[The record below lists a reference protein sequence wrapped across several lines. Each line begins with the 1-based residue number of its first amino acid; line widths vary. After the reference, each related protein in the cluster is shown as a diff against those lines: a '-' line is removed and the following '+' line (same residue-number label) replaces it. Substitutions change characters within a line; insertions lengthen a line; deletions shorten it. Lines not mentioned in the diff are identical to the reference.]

1 MSNVLKMPVQNSIQ
15 SLAAHGWSVRRIAR
29 ELRLN
34 RRTVARYL
42 DSASKCTTD
51 SKVTAGSGP
60 RPESVEPVGESK
72 CTTPVAEVIAGSAR
86 VPDPVFSPK
95 CTTSDSKVTTGS
107 RPRPESVDPVAESK
121 CTTHGSKVTT
131 GSAPEMAPSATLCAA
146 VPEPATRS
154 KCEAFREI
162 IVPLFEKGLT
172 AQRIYQDLRLEHA
185 FTGAYESVKRFL
197 AGLRAA
203 APVPVHRVEVQPG
216 EEMQVDFG
224 LGVPVVGEDGKS
236 RRTWVFRAILS
247 HSRKGYSE
255 SVFRQDTET
264 FLRVIENALRYFGGV
279 VLILNL
285 DNLKAAV
292 INADWADP
300 DLNPK
305 IVAFCRHY
313 SMHLLPC
320 RPRTP
325 QHKGKVERGVGYV
338 KSNALKGL
346 RFTSLAAQNAHLLEW
361 EKTVAD
367 TRLHGTTRR
376 HVARAF
382 ELEKPHL
389 QPLPPGLFAC
399 YRESLRRVARDSSV
413 QVDRAYYQV
422 PLEYIGRNVWVQIE
436 SRSVRLFNQRR
447 ELIAS
452 HIPLPPGQFSSVQG
466 VGGFDSKGIGA
477 RKAAGQ
483 WLLLAGKYGPHAK
496 AWAEAVWS
504 ARGIEGVRSLMGLA
518 GLGRNHS
525 SKAIEQACASAHNL
539 SAHRLRDIQ
548 SILKQGTAAT
558 PVQELFPWPAE
569 DPPELHAT
577 RSETPIAHRPPVP
590 STQTPLAMTPPNPPA
605 PPKQAIIRDLQTYSQ
620 FIQTHAT
627 TPPGTP

>member
-1 MSNVLKMPVQNSIQ
+1 MSNVLKMPVQISIQ
-15 SLAAHGWSVRRIAR
+15 NLAAHGWSVRRIAR

-42 DSASKCTTD
+42 LSASKCTTPETE
-51 SKVTAGSGP
+51 VTTGSVCL
-60 RPESVEPVGESK
+60 PEPADPVPDSK
-72 CTTPVAEVIAGSAR
+72 CTTPG
-86 VPDPVFSPK
+86 P
-95 CTTSDSKVTTGS
+95 
-107 RPRPESVDPVAESK
+107 
-121 CTTHGSKVTT
+121 KVTT
-131 GSAPEMAPSATLCAA
+131 GSAPEAAPSPGPSPAA
-146 VPEPATRS
+146 LTTASRS
-154 KCEAFREI
+154 KCEALREV

-172 AQRIYQDLRLEHA
+172 AQRIYQDLRLEHRFA
-185 FTGAYESVKRFL
+185 GAYESVKRFL

-203 APVPVHRVEVQPG
+203 APVPVHRVEARPG

-224 LGVPVVGEDGKS
+224 LGAPVVEADGKS
-236 RRTWVFRAILS
+236 RRAWVFRAVLS

-255 SVFRQDTET
+255 AVFRQDTET
-264 FLRVIENALRYFGGV
+264 FLRVIENALRHYGGV
-279 VLILNL
+279 PLILNL

-292 INADWADP
+292 IKAHWVDP
-300 DLNPK
+300 ELNPK

-313 SMHLLPC
+313 GLHLLPC

-325 QHKGKVERGVGYV
+325 QHKGKVERGVAYV

-346 RFTSLAAQNAHLLEW
+346 RFSSLTAQNAHLIQW

-376 HVARAF
+376 QVQAAF

-422 PLEYIGRNVWVQIE
+422 PLEYTGRDVWVQIE
-436 SRSVRLFNQRR
+436 SRSVRIFNQRR

-452 HIPLPPGQFSSVQG
+452 HLPLPPGRFSSVQG
-466 VGGFDSKGIGA
+466 VGGFDRNGIGA
-477 RKAAGQ
+477 RKAAEQ
-483 WLLLAGKYGPHAK
+483 WLQLAGKYGPHAK
-496 AWAEAVWS
+496 AWSEAVWN

-525 SKAIEQACASAHNL
+525 SKAIDQACASAHNL
-539 SAHRLRDIQ
+539 GAHRLSDIQ
-548 SILKQGTAAT
+548 HILKQGTAA
-558 PVQELFPWPAE
+558 PSQELLPWPAG
-569 DPPELHAT
+569 
-577 RSETPIAHRPPVP
+577 
-590 STQTPLAMTPPNPPA
+590 PPA
-605 PPKQAIIRDLQTYSQ
+605 DHHDTLIASTRTSPKMNPSNPSPPAKPDILRDLQTYSH
-620 FIQTHAT
+620 FIHAAASH
-627 TPPGTP
+627 

>member
-15 SLAAHGWSVRRIAR
+15 NLAARGWSARRIAR
-29 ELRLN
+29 ELGLN

-42 DSASKCTTD
+42 LAAANGT
-51 SKVTAGSGP
+51 TAGAEVTVGS
-60 RPESVEPVGESK
+60 EPLRELVDPVPDSK
-72 CTTPVAEVIAGSAR
+72 CTTPG
-86 VPDPVFSPK
+86 P
-95 CTTSDSKVTTGS
+95 
-107 RPRPESVDPVAESK
+107 
-121 CTTHGSKVTT
+121 KVTT
-131 GSAPEMAPSATLCAA
+131 GSAPEISPSARPSAA
-146 VPEPATRS
+146 VPATASRS
-154 KCEAFREI
+154 KCEALRAV

-172 AQRIYQDLRLEHA
+172 AQRIYQDLRREHA
-185 FTGAYESVKRFL
+185 FAGAYESVKRFL
-197 AGLRAA
+197 AGLRAV
-203 APVPVHRVEVQPG
+203 APVPVHRVEAQPG

-224 LGVPVVGEDGKS
+224 LGAPVVQADGKS
-236 RRTWVFRAILS
+236 RRTWVFRSILS

-255 SVFRQDTET
+255 AVFHQDTET
-264 FLRVIENALRYFGGV
+264 FLRVIENALRHYGGV
-279 VLILNL
+279 PLILNL

-292 INADWADP
+292 IKAHWVDP
-300 DLNPK
+300 ELNPK
-305 IVAFCRHY
+305 IVAFCQHY
-313 SMHLLPC
+313 GIHLLPC

-325 QHKGKVERGVGYV
+325 QHKGKVERGVAYV

-346 RFTSLAAQNAHLLEW
+346 KFSSLAAQNAHLFAW

-376 HVARAF
+376 QVQSAF

-422 PLEYIGRNVWVQIE
+422 PLEYIGRDVWVQIE

-452 HIPLPPGQFSSVQG
+452 HLPLPPGRFSSVQG

-483 WLLLAGKYGPHAK
+483 WLQLAGKYGPHAK
-496 AWAEAVWS
+496 AWSEAVWS

-525 SKAIEQACASAHNL
+525 SKAIDEACASAHNL
-539 SAHRLRDIQ
+539 GAHRLSDIQ
-548 SILKQGTAAT
+548 CILKQGAAT
-558 PVQELFPWPAE
+558 PCQELLPWPE
-569 DPPELHAT
+569 EPLPENRAT
-577 RSETPIAHRPPVP
+577 IP
-590 STQTPLAMTPPNPPA
+590 STQSSPKMNPPNSSSLTKPNV
-605 PPKQAIIRDLQTYSQ
+605 IRNLQTYSQ
-620 FIQTHAT
+620 FIHAT
-627 TPPGTP
+627 APHQPPTTNY

>member
-15 SLAAHGWSVRRIAR
+15 NLASHGWSIRRIAR

-42 DSASKCTTD
+42 VAASKCTTTGAE
-51 SKVTAGSGP
+51 VTTGAGPSP
-60 RPESVEPVGESK
+60 DEADPVHGSK
-72 CTTPVAEVIAGSAR
+72 CTTPGDEVTTGSGP
-86 VPDPVFSPK
+86 VPDEAEPVQGSK
-95 CTTSDSKVTTGS
+95 CTTLDGKVTTGS
-107 RPRPESVDPVAESK
+107 VPGFLPSPGPAREVA
-121 CTTHGSKVTT
+121 
-131 GSAPEMAPSATLCAA
+131 AA
-146 VPEPATRS
+146 ASRS
-154 KCEAFREI
+154 KCEALREV
-162 IVPLFEKGLT
+162 IVPLFEQGLT
-172 AQRIYQDLRLEHA
+172 ARRIYQDLRVEHA
-185 FTGAYESVKRFL
+185 FAGAYESVKRFL

-203 APVPVHRVEVQPG
+203 APVPVYRVEAQPG

-224 LGVPVVGEDGKS
+224 LGAPVVGDGGKV
-236 RRTWVFRAILS
+236 RRTWVFRSVLS

-264 FLRVIENALRYFGGV
+264 FLRVIENALRHYGGV
-279 VLILNL
+279 PLILNL

-292 INADWADP
+292 IKADWVDP
-300 DLNPK
+300 ELNPK
-305 IVAFCRHY
+305 IIAFCQHY
-313 SMHLLPC
+313 GLNLLPC

-325 QHKGKVERGVGYV
+325 QHKGKVERGVAYV

-346 RFTSLAAQNAHLLEW
+346 RFTSLGAQNAHLIQW
-361 EKTVAD
+361 EKNVAD

-376 HVARAF
+376 QVACAF

-389 QPLPPGLFAC
+389 QPLPPGLFVC

-422 PLEYIGRNVWVQIE
+422 PLEYIGREVWVQIE

-452 HIPLPPGQFSSVQG
+452 HLPLSPGQFSSVQG

-477 RKAAGQ
+477 RQAAHQ
-483 WLLLAGKYGPHAK
+483 WLQLAGKYGPRAK

-525 SKAIEQACASAHNL
+525 SHAIEQACASALNL
-539 SAHRLRDIQ
+539 VAHRLSDLQR
-548 SILKQGTAAT
+548 ILKQGSAAT
-558 PVQELFPWPAE
+558 PCQELLPWPAS
-569 DPPELHAT
+569 DDHAA
-577 RSETPIAHRPPVP
+577 TPGT
-590 STQTPLAMTPPNPPA
+590 STQTPSPLNPANPSSLATSGV
-605 PPKQAIIRDLQTYSQ
+605 IRDLQTYGQ
-620 FIQTHAT
+620 FIQARSAA
-627 TPPGTP
+627 PPGAPP

>member
-15 SLAAHGWSVRRIAR
+15 NLAAHGWSVRRIAR

-42 DSASKCTTD
+42 IAASKCTTPGD
-51 SKVTAGSGP
+51 EVTTGSGHLSELSGPVPGSKCTTSGDEVTTGSGP
-60 RPESVEPVGESK
+60 LPDEAGPVSGSK
-72 CTTPVAEVIAGSAR
+72 CTTPGAE
-86 VPDPVFSPK
+86 
-95 CTTSDSKVTTGS
+95 VTTGPGLEILPS
-107 RPRPESVDPVAESK
+107 SGPAAPVA
-121 CTTHGSKVTT
+121 
-131 GSAPEMAPSATLCAA
+131 AA
-146 VPEPATRS
+146 ASRS
-154 KCEAFREI
+154 KCGALREV

-172 AQRIYQDLRLEHA
+172 ARRIYQDLRVEHA

-203 APVPVHRVEVQPG
+203 APVPVHRVEAQPG

-224 LGVPVVGEDGKS
+224 LGAPVVGDGGKV
-236 RRTWVFRAILS
+236 RRTWVFRSVLS

-255 SVFRQDTET
+255 SVFHQDTET
-264 FLRVIENALRYFGGV
+264 FLRVIENSLRHYGGV
-279 VLILNL
+279 PLILNL

-292 INADWADP
+292 IKADWVDP
-300 DLNPK
+300 ELNPK
-305 IVAFCRHY
+305 IIAFCQHY
-313 SMHLLPC
+313 GLSLLPC

-325 QHKGKVERGVGYV
+325 QHKGKVERGVAYV

-346 RFTSLAAQNAHLLEW
+346 RFTSLAAQNAHLIQW
-361 EKTVAD
+361 EKNVAD

-376 HVARAF
+376 QVASAF

-389 QPLPPGLFAC
+389 QPLPPSLFAC

-422 PLEYIGRNVWVQIE
+422 PLEYIGRDVWVQIE
-436 SRSVRLFNQRR
+436 NRSVRLFNQRR

-452 HIPLPPGQFSSVQG
+452 HLPLSPGQFSSVQG

-477 RKAAGQ
+477 RQAARQWLQLAGQ
-483 WLLLAGKYGPHAK
+483 YGPRAK

-525 SKAIEQACASAHNL
+525 SPAIEQACASALNL
-539 SAHRLRDIQ
+539 GAHRLSDLQR
-548 SILKQGTAAT
+548 ILKQGSAAT
-558 PVQELFPWPAE
+558 PCQELLPWPAG
-569 DPPELHAT
+569 P
-577 RSETPIAHRPPVP
+577 
-590 STQTPLAMTPPNPPA
+590 PPA
-605 PPKQAIIRDLQTYSQ
+605 PTASTLTPTTMTPANPSSPTNPGVIRDLQTYSQ
-620 FIQTHAT
+620 FIQTRTAA
-627 TPPGTP
+627 PSGAP

>member
-1 MSNVLKMPVQNSIQ
+1 MSNVLKMPVQISIQ
-15 SLAAHGWSVRRIAR
+15 NLAAHGWSVRRIAR

-42 DSASKCTTD
+42 PAALKCTRPATE
-51 SKVTAGSGP
+51 VTTGSDPVSGP
-60 RPESVEPVGESK
+60 AVAAKGTTPDAEVTGTECLPAPADPVPDSK
-72 CTTPVAEVIAGSAR
+72 CTTPR
-86 VPDPVFSPK
+86 P
-95 CTTSDSKVTTGS
+95 KVTTG
-107 RPRPESVDPVAESK
+107 PVPENSPPAKPSPVALTSV
-121 CTTHGSKVTT
+121 S
-131 GSAPEMAPSATLCAA
+131 
-146 VPEPATRS
+146 RS
-154 KCEAFREI
+154 KCEALRAV

-172 AQRIYQDLRLEHA
+172 AQRIYQDLRREHD

-203 APVPVHRVEVQPG
+203 APVPVHRVEAQPG

-224 LGVPVVGEDGKS
+224 LGAPVVGEDGTV
-236 RRTWVFRAILS
+236 RRTWVFRSILS

-255 SVFRQDTET
+255 SVFHQDTET
-264 FLRVIENALRYFGGV
+264 FLRVIENALRHYGGV
-279 VLILNL
+279 PLILNL

-292 INADWADP
+292 IKAHWVDP
-300 DLNPK
+300 ELNPK

-313 SMHLLPC
+313 GLHLLPC

-325 QHKGKVERGVGYV
+325 QHKGKVERGVAYV

-346 RFTSLAAQNAHLLEW
+346 KFTSLAAQNAHLIQW

-376 HVARAF
+376 QIQSAF
-382 ELEKPHL
+382 ALEKPHL

-422 PLEYIGRNVWVQIE
+422 PLEYIGRDVWVQIE

-452 HIPLPPGQFSSVQG
+452 HLPLPPGRFSSVQG
-466 VGGFDSKGIGA
+466 VGGFDRNGIGA
-477 RKAAGQ
+477 RQAAEQ
-483 WLLLAGKYGPHAK
+483 WLRLAGKYGPHAK
-496 AWAEAVWS
+496 AWSEAVWS

-525 SKAIEQACASAHNL
+525 SKAINEACASAHNL
-539 SAHRLRDIQ
+539 GAHRLRDIQ
-548 SILKQGTAAT
+548 SILKAGTA
-558 PVQELFPWPAE
+558 PFQEPLPWPAE
-569 DPPELHAT
+569 PSPDH
-577 RSETPIAHRPPVP
+577 PIS
-590 STQTPLAMTPPNPPA
+590 STQSSAKMNPSNLSSLTNPGV
-605 PPKQAIIRDLQTYSQ
+605 IRDLQTYSQ
-620 FIQTHAT
+620 FIHAAASH
-627 TPPGTP
+627 

>member
-1 MSNVLKMPVQNSIQ
+1 MSNVLKMPFQSSIQ
-15 SLAAHGWSVRRIAR
+15 NLAAHGWSFRRIAR
-29 ELRLN
+29 ELGLN

-42 DSASKCTTD
+42 SAASKCTT
-51 SKVTAGSGP
+51 SVAEVTTGSDPVSGP
-60 RPESVEPVGESK
+60 VVAAKGTTPESEVTTGSECLPERADPVPDSK
-72 CTTPVAEVIAGSAR
+72 CTTPE
-86 VPDPVFSPK
+86 P
-95 CTTSDSKVTTGS
+95 KVTAG
-107 RPRPESVDPVAESK
+107 PAPEIPPPAKPSPVAL
-121 CTTHGSKVTT
+121 TT
-131 GSAPEMAPSATLCAA
+131 
-146 VPEPATRS
+146 ATRS
-154 KCEAFREI
+154 KCEALREI

-203 APVPVHRVEVQPG
+203 APVPVHRVEAQPG

-224 LGVPVVGEDGKS
+224 LGAPVVEADGKS
-236 RRTWVFRAILS
+236 RRAWVFRSILS

-255 SVFRQDTET
+255 AVFHQDTET
-264 FLRVIENALRYFGGV
+264 FLRVIENALRHYGGV
-279 VLILNL
+279 PLILNL

-292 INADWADP
+292 IKAHWVDP
-300 DLNPK
+300 ELNPK
-305 IVAFCRHY
+305 IVAFCQHY
-313 SMHLLPC
+313 HIHLLPC

-325 QHKGKVERGVGYV
+325 QHKGKVERGVAYV

-346 RFTSLAAQNAHLLEW
+346 KFSSLAAQNTHLLQW

-376 HVARAF
+376 QVQSAF

-422 PLEYIGRNVWVQIE
+422 PLEYIGRDVWVQIE

-452 HIPLPPGQFSSVQG
+452 HLPLPPGRFSSVQG

-477 RKAAGQ
+477 RKAAEQ
-483 WLLLAGKYGPHAK
+483 WLRLAGQYGPHAK
-496 AWAEAVWS
+496 AWSEAVWS

-539 SAHRLRDIQ
+539 GAHRLSDIHN
-548 SILKQGTAAT
+548 ILKQGTAT
-558 PVQELFPWPAE
+558 PCQELLPWPAE
-569 DPPELHAT
+569 PSPDHHAAT
-577 RSETPIAHRPPVP
+577 IP
-590 STQTPLAMTPPNPPA
+590 STHTSPKMNPSNSSSLTKPNV
-605 PPKQAIIRDLQTYSQ
+605 IRDLQTYSQ
-620 FIQTHAT
+620 FIHAT
-627 TPPGTP
+627 ATAGAP

>member
-15 SLAAHGWSVRRIAR
+15 NLAAHGWSVRRIAR
-29 ELRLN
+29 ELGLN

-42 DSASKCTTD
+42 IAASKCTTSVAEVTTGPEPVPVPVFAAKCTAFVPEVTIGPECLPERVD
-51 SKVTAGSGP
+51 PVPDAKCTTPGPKVTAG
-60 RPESVEPVGESK
+60 
-72 CTTPVAEVIAGSAR
+72 CA
-86 VPDPVFSPK
+86 PDFSP
-95 CTTSDSKVTTGS
+95 SS
-107 RPRPESVDPVAESK
+107 
-121 CTTHGSKVTT
+121 
-131 GSAPEMAPSATLCAA
+131 MPSAAA
-146 VPEPATRS
+146 LTITSRS
-154 KCEAFREI
+154 KCEALREV

-172 AQRIYQDLRLEHA
+172 AQRIYQDLRLEHR
-185 FTGAYESVKRFL
+185 FSGAYESVKRFL

-203 APVPVHRVEVQPG
+203 APLPVHRVEARPG

-224 LGVPVVGEDGKS
+224 LGAPVAQEDGKT

-255 SVFRQDTET
+255 SVFHQDTET
-264 FLRVIENALRYFGGV
+264 FLRVIENALRHYGGV
-279 VLILNL
+279 PLILNL

-292 INADWADP
+292 IKAHWVDP
-300 DLNPK
+300 ELNPK
-305 IVAFCRHY
+305 IVAFCQHY
-313 SMHLLPC
+313 GLHLLPC

-325 QHKGKVERGVGYV
+325 QHKGKVERGVAYV

-346 RFTSLAAQNAHLLEW
+346 HFKSLAAQNAHLIQW

-376 HVARAF
+376 QVQSAF
-382 ELEKPHL
+382 ALEKPHL
-389 QPLPPGLFAC
+389 QPLPAGLFAC

-422 PLEYIGRNVWVQIE
+422 PLEYIAREVWVQIE
-436 SRSVRLFNQRR
+436 SRSVRIFNQRR

-452 HIPLPPGQFSSVQG
+452 HLPLSPGSFSSVQG

-477 RKAAGQ
+477 RKAALQ
-483 WLLLAGKYGPHAK
+483 WLQLAGRYGAHAK

-525 SKAIEQACASAHNL
+525 THAIEQASASAHNL
-539 SAHRLRDIQ
+539 SAHRLSDIQ
-548 SILKQGTAAT
+548 RILKQGAAT
-558 PVQELFPWPAE
+558 TPFQELLPWPE
-569 DPPELHAT
+569 EPPPDNHAT
-577 RSETPIAHRPPVP
+577 PIP
-590 STQTPLAMTPPNPPA
+590 STQTTSKMNPSNSSPPA
-605 PPKQAIIRDLQTYSQ
+605 KPNVIRDLQTYSQ
-620 FIQTHAT
+620 FIQTRTA
-627 TPPGTP
+627 PGSPIASN

>member
-15 SLAAHGWSVRRIAR
+15 NLAAHGWSVRRIAR

-42 DSASKCTTD
+42 SA
-51 SKVTAGSGP
+51 P
-60 RPESVEPVGESK
+60 SK
-72 CTTPVAEVIAGSAR
+72 CTTPVAEVTTGSECLPERADP
-86 VPDPVFSPK
+86 VPDSK
-95 CTTSDSKVTTGS
+95 CTTPEPKVTTG
-107 RPRPESVDPVAESK
+107 PVPEIPPPAKPSPVAL
-121 CTTHGSKVTT
+121 TTVS
-131 GSAPEMAPSATLCAA
+131 
-146 VPEPATRS
+146 RS
-154 KCEAFREI
+154 KCEALREV

-172 AQRIYQDLRLEHA
+172 AQRIYQDLRLEHD

-203 APVPVHRVEVQPG
+203 APVPVHRVEAQPG

-224 LGVPVVGEDGKS
+224 LGAPVVGEDGTV
-236 RRTWVFRAILS
+236 RRTWVFRAVLS

-255 SVFRQDTET
+255 AVFQQDTET
-264 FLRVIENALRYFGGV
+264 FLRVIENALRHYGGV
-279 VLILNL
+279 PLILNL

-292 INADWADP
+292 IKADWVDP
-300 DLNPK
+300 ELNPK
-305 IVAFCRHY
+305 IVAFCQHY
-313 SMHLLPC
+313 GLHLLPC

-325 QHKGKVERGVGYV
+325 QHKGKVERGVAYV

-346 RFTSLAAQNAHLLEW
+346 TFTSLAAQNAHLTEW

-376 HVARAF
+376 QVRSAF

-422 PLEYIGRNVWVQIE
+422 PLEYTGRDVWVQIE
-436 SRSVRLFNQRR
+436 SRSVRIFNQRR

-452 HIPLPPGQFSSVQG
+452 HLPLSPGHFSSVQG
-466 VGGFDSKGIGA
+466 VGGFDRHGIGA
-477 RKAAGQ
+477 RKAAEQ
-483 WLLLAGKYGPHAK
+483 WLRLAGKYGPHAE
-496 AWAEAVWS
+496 AWSEAVWS

-525 SKAIEQACASAHNL
+525 SKAIDQACASAHNL
-539 SAHRLRDIQ
+539 GAHRLRDIQ
-548 SILKQGTAAT
+548 NILKQGTAT
-558 PVQELFPWPAE
+558 PFQELLPWPE
-569 DPPELHAT
+569 EPPPDNCAT
-577 RSETPIAHRPPVP
+577 IP
-590 STQTPLAMTPPNPPA
+590 STQSSPKMNPPTPSSPA
-605 PPKQAIIRDLQTYSQ
+605 NPGVIRDLQTYSR
-620 FIQTHAT
+620 FIHAT
-627 TPPGTP
+627 APPRAHPDPANC

>member
-15 SLAAHGWSVRRIAR
+15 NLAAHGWSARRIAR
-29 ELRLN
+29 ELGLN
-34 RRTVARYL
+34 RRTVSRYL
-42 DSASKCTTD
+42 IAASKCTTPD
-51 SKVTAGSGP
+51 SEVTTGSGHL
-60 RPESVEPVGESK
+60 PELADPVSDPKCTTPGNEVTTGSGHLPELADPASGSK
-72 CTTPVAEVIAGSAR
+72 CTTPGNE
-86 VPDPVFSPK
+86 
-95 CTTSDSKVTTGS
+95 VTTGS
-107 RPRPESVDPVAESK
+107 GQEILPSSGPAPAVA
-121 CTTHGSKVTT
+121 
-131 GSAPEMAPSATLCAA
+131 AA
-146 VPEPATRS
+146 VAPAAVAATASRS
-154 KCEAFREI
+154 KCGAFREV

-172 AQRIYQDLRLEHA
+172 AQRIYQDLRVEHA

-203 APVPVHRVEVQPG
+203 APVPVHRVEAQPG

-224 LGVPVVGEDGKS
+224 LGAPVVGEAGKA
-236 RRTWVFRAILS
+236 RRTWVFRSVLS

-255 SVFRQDTET
+255 SVFHQDTET
-264 FLRVIENALRYFGGV
+264 FLRVIENSLRHYGGV
-279 VLILNL
+279 PLILNL

-292 INADWADP
+292 IKPDWVDP
-300 DLNPK
+300 ELNPK
-305 IVAFCRHY
+305 IIAFCQHY
-313 SMHLLPC
+313 GLHLLPC

-325 QHKGKVERGVGYV
+325 QHKGKVERGVAYV

-346 RFTSLAAQNAHLLEW
+346 RFSSLAAQNAHLLQW

-376 HVARAF
+376 QVSGAF

-389 QPLPPGLFAC
+389 QPLPPSLFAC

-422 PLEYIGRNVWVQIE
+422 PLEHIGRDVWVQIE
-436 SRSVRLFNQRR
+436 SRSVRIFNQRR

-452 HIPLPPGQFSSVQG
+452 HLPLAPGRFSSVQG

-477 RKAAGQ
+477 RQAAGQ
-483 WLLLAGKYGPHAK
+483 WLLLASKYGPHAK

-525 SKAIEQACASAHNL
+525 SHAIEQACARAHNL
-539 SAHRLRDIQ
+539 SAHRLSDIQ
-548 SILKQGTAAT
+548 RLLKQGSAAT
-558 PVQELFPWPAE
+558 PIQELLPWP
-569 DPPELHAT
+569 DPTA
-577 RSETPIAHRPPVP
+577 TPITPTPTPTSTSTPTPTPTP
-590 STQTPLAMTPPNPPA
+590 SNMNLTNLSSLTHQGV
-605 PPKQAIIRDLQTYSQ
+605 IRDLQTYSQ
-620 FIQTHAT
+620 FIQTHTAR
-627 TPPGTP
+627 PPGAP

>member
-1 MSNVLKMPVQNSIQ
+1 MSNVLKMPVRNSIQ
-15 SLAAHGWSVRRIAR
+15 NLAAHGWSVRRIAR

-42 DSASKCTTD
+42 IAAAKCTTP
-51 SKVTAGSGP
+51 KAEVTAGPKLVAGP
-60 RPESVEPVGESK
+60 VSAETCSRPGAEVPIGCERLPELINPVPDSK
-72 CTTPVAEVIAGSAR
+72 CTTPG
-86 VPDPVFSPK
+86 P
-95 CTTSDSKVTTGS
+95 KVTTG
-107 RPRPESVDPVAESK
+107 
-121 CTTHGSKVTT
+121 C
-131 GSAPEMAPSATLCAA
+131 APEISPSSMPSAAA
-146 VPEPATRS
+146 LTSASRS
-154 KCEAFREI
+154 KCEALREV

-172 AQRIYQDLRLEHA
+172 AQRIYQDLRLEHR

-197 AGLRAA
+197 AGLRAV
-203 APVPVHRVEVQPG
+203 APVPVHRVEAQPG

-224 LGVPVVGEDGKS
+224 LGAPVTQEDGKT
-236 RRTWVFRAILS
+236 RRTWVFRSILS

-255 SVFRQDTET
+255 SVFHQDTET
-264 FLRVIENALRYFGGV
+264 FLRVIENALRHYGGV
-279 VLILNL
+279 PLILNL

-292 INADWADP
+292 IKAHWVDP
-300 DLNPK
+300 ELNPK
-305 IVAFCRHY
+305 IVAFCQHY
-313 SMHLLPC
+313 GIHLLPC

-325 QHKGKVERGVGYV
+325 QHKGKVERGVAYV

-346 RFTSLAAQNAHLLEW
+346 HFTSLAAQNAHLIEW

-376 HVARAF
+376 QVQSAF
-382 ELEKPHL
+382 ALEKPHL

-422 PLEYIGRNVWVQIE
+422 PLEYIARDVWVQIE
-436 SRSVRLFNQRR
+436 SRSVRIFNQRR

-452 HIPLPPGQFSSVQG
+452 HLPLSPGRFSSVQG

-477 RKAAGQ
+477 RKAAVQ
-483 WLLLAGKYGPHAK
+483 WLQLAGKYGAHAK

-525 SKAIEQACASAHNL
+525 SHAIDQACASALNL
-539 SAHRLRDIQ
+539 SAHRLSDIQ
-548 SILKQGTAAT
+548 HILKQGAAT
-558 PVQELFPWPAE
+558 SFQEQLPWPAE
-569 DPPELHAT
+569 PPPDNHAT
-577 RSETPIAHRPPVP
+577 PIP
-590 STQTPLAMTPPNPPA
+590 STQTSPKMNPSNPSLPAKPNV
-605 PPKQAIIRDLQTYSQ
+605 IRDLHTYSQ
-620 FIQTHAT
+620 FIQTRTAPESLT
-627 TPPGTP
+627 TDY